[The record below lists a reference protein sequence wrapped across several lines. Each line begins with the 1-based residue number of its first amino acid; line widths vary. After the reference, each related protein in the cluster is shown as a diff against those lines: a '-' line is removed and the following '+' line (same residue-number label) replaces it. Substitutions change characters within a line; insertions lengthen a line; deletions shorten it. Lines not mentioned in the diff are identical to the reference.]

1 MRSFRADKLS
11 PFGTAGDR
19 GSLNMAETVGARH
32 HRSGFSFR
40 NLPVAWKLRLLALLS
55 GLLLLALG
63 ALAIVQLGSTQD
75 RLHDLYGT
83 NLRDV
88 RLLGEVNS
96 DYNKVRIDMR
106 KMAMAKVGADTERAA
121 RDLDAS
127 IAELDEVWK
136 SYTAQS
142 SGGADEQAFQA
153 SWNAYKGLVN
163 DTLKPLAAANDFTE
177 FNRVSDT
184 QVTPVANAI
193 DASVLNLINAQDAA
207 AKHTLDDSTKAY
219 EMSRTVMIA
228 LIVIALI
235 VMFVVVQMIAAAVS
249 RPLRET
255 VTVLTGLAEGRLDQR
270 LAVRGR
276 DEVGR
281 MATALNSALNR
292 LSETV
297 GTVIDSAAQL
307 NLASNQISGASQSLS
322 QAATEQAASVEE
334 TSTSIHEMTAGI
346 AQNSENA
353 AATEGIAAKAAAE
366 AQEGGDAVQRT
377 VAAMK
382 EITSKIGIIDDI
394 AFQTNMLALNAT
406 IEAARAGEHGKGFA
420 VVATEVGKLA
430 ERSQIAAQEISRL
443 AAGSVQTA
451 ERAGDLLGEIIP
463 SIIRTSDLVQEIAAA
478 SGEQSTGVRQINVA
492 MTQIGKVTE
501 QTASSSEQLAATAEQ
516 MSAQTAQL
524 KQMMDFFVTGHGGG
538 RPVMTGVVE
547 PATARSGWTNDG
559 YQRAG
564 RDGGVYNDNKLPAAS
579 HRAEMAVPDLE
590 AKFERF

>member
-1 MRSFRADKLS
+1 MAD
-11 PFGTAGDR
+11 T
-19 GSLNMAETVGARH
+19 GARR

-40 NLPVAWKLRLLALLS
+40 DLPIAWKLRVLAALS
-55 GLLLLALG
+55 GVLLLAVGVLG
-63 ALAIVQLGSTQD
+63 IVQLGNSQQ
-75 RLHDLYGT
+75 RLQQLYGSNLHDVRVLGDVAT
-83 NLRDV
+83 NYKQV
-88 RLLGEVNS
+88 RLDL
-96 DYNKVRIDMR
+96 R
-106 KMAMAKVGADTERAA
+106 KMAMAKVGAESEQAA
-121 RDLDAS
+121 TTLDAS
-127 IAELDEVWK
+127 IARLDQSWNGYTGGPQSLDNADQK
-136 SYTAQS
+136 S
-142 SGGADEQAFQA
+142 FQA
-153 SWNAYKGLVN
+153 SWDSYRKLVT
-163 DTLKPLAAANDFTE
+163 DTLKPLAANNKIDE

-184 QVTPVANAI
+184 QVDPIADAI
-193 DASVLNLINAQDAA
+193 DVALTNLVEAEDAA
-207 AKHTLDDSTKAY
+207 AKESVDASTTAY
-219 EMSRTVMIA
+219 DTSRTLMIVLILIA
-228 LIVIALI
+228 LVVTLI
-235 VMFVVVQMIAAAVS
+235 VVQMISAAVS

-270 LAVRGR
+270 LTVRGR
-276 DEVGR
+276 DEVGA
-281 MATALNSALNR
+281 MGAALNSALAR

-297 GTVIDSAAQL
+297 GTVVDSAAQL
-307 NLASNQISGASQSLS
+307 NMASNQISGASQSLS

-334 TSTSIHEMTAGI
+334 TTTSIQEMTAGI

-430 ERSQIAAQEISRL
+430 ERSQIAAQEISEL

-501 QTASSSEQLAATAEQ
+501 QTASSSEELAATAEQ

-524 KQMMDFFVTGHGGG
+524 KQLMDFFVTGHGA

-547 PATARSGWTNDG
+547 PPARTAWANDS
-559 YQRAG
+559 YQRSG
-564 RDGGVYNDNKLPAAS
+564 RDGGVYNENRLPATG
-579 HRAEMAVPDLE
+579 HRGEMAVPDLE